1 MTEHSDKMTNGKVLE
16 TDSIDALAD
25 ANISS
30 VTVAIGVFDGVHL
43 GHRKLLTELLKLA
56 EQQHSVPV
64 AMTFYPHP
72 RELVNP
78 RAAPKL
84 LLPTQEKIRMLG
96 QCGAAAVVSI
106 HFTREFASLAPEEFL
121 DSCLFG
127 NRVKVHGLCVGR
139 KWRFGAGASGDS
151 VFLAR
156 KAKEKGFAFV
166 PVEELRTPEGAIIS
180 STAIRKALT
189 EGNLEVAK
197 SMLGRNYSL
206 FGTVE
211 EGYHNATSRL
221 DSPTANLSIPDGVLP
236 PNGVYAGF
244 AHVDGVRYP
253 AAVNLGV
260 SPTFRAEYGRIS
272 RRLEL
277 HLLGGFHGTL
287 YGKYLQAELVSFL
300 RPEKRFA
307 DPEELK
313 QQIRRDIE
321 AINQILEGK

>member
-1 MTEHSDKMTNGKVLE
+1 MNTSEFVEKLPLSSGCSVVGF
-16 TDSIDALAD
+16 DACGILA
-25 ANISS
+25 ISKKAGRATHPNPNPS
-30 VTVAIGVFDGVHL
+30 PNAKPPMLRARYNFDGEYYSWNDPSGEKMRL
-43 GHRKLLTELLKLA
+43 
-56 EQQHSVPV
+56 
-64 AMTFYPHP
+64 Y
-72 RELVNP
+72 LVN
-78 RAAPKL
+78 
-84 LLPTQEKIRMLG
+84 
-96 QCGAAAVVSI
+96 
-106 HFTREFASLAPEEFL
+106 
-121 DSCLFG
+121 
-127 NRVKVHGLCVGR
+127 
-139 KWRFGAGASGDS
+139 
-151 VFLAR
+151 
-156 KAKEKGFAFV
+156 
-166 PVEELRTPEGAIIS
+166 
-180 STAIRKALT
+180 
-189 EGNLEVAK
+189 
-197 SMLGRNYSL
+197 
-206 FGTVE
+206 
-211 EGYHNATSRL
+211 RL
-221 DSPTANLSIPDGVLP
+221 DSPTANLSITDGVLP